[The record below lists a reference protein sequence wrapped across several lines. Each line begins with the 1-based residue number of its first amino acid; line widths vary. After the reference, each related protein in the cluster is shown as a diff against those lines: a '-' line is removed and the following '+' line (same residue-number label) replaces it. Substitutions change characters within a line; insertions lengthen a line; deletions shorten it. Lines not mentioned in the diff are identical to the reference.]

1 VDADRLDAVVTYHTD
16 AFASGVVRFNE
27 ILAERLGVP
36 LLHVLDP
43 RLGSM
48 ERPLFSFKV
57 SEVAPDRRG
66 EIEATLDRHEWR
78 LELFLHDWSDLP
90 LERML
95 LGAAQRVWCG
105 NAEIAE
111 RLRHAHPCVEPA
123 WTPGLLLDRRP
134 YQPAEISVFSFGMAH
149 KIRTDMFRRLRDLLE
164 ASGQSYSVYVSSANH
179 ETKSMSDAESVFEEM
194 SRIFTRGLYF
204 MGNLSDVAVYN
215 HLRQTTFFAAFFAKG
230 ARANNTS
237 LAAAMEQ
244 GCVIITNL
252 DEFSPPELVH
262 MDTVIEI
269 DQASALPTDPMVLK
283 RLSLRAMEVARE
295 RSWTALV
302 DRIGTAGSHMMPRP
316 AGAEATPGEG
326 SGG

>member
-1 VDADRLDAVVTYHTD
+1 MVTYHTD

-27 ILAERLGVP
+27 ILADRLGVP
-36 LLHVLDP
+36 LLHILDP
-43 RLGSM
+43 QLDSM
-48 ERPLFSFKV
+48 KRPLFSFKV
-57 SEVAPDRRG
+57 SEVPPDDQQ
-66 EIEATLDRHEWR
+66 EIEARLDRHDWR
-78 LELFLHDWSDLP
+78 LELFVHDWSDLP

-95 LGAAQRVWCG
+95 LAAAVRVWAG
-105 NAEIAE
+105 NDEIGK
-111 RLRHAHPCVEPA
+111 RLRDAHPCVEPA
-123 WTPGLLLDRRP
+123 WTPGLVLDQRP

-164 ASGQSYSVYVSSANH
+164 ASGQSYVVYVSSANH
-179 ETKSMSDAESVFEEM
+179 ETKSMSDAQSVFEEM

-215 HLRQTTFFAAFFAKG
+215 HLRQTTFFAAFFANG

-252 DEFSPPELVH
+252 DESSPPELVH
-262 MDTVIEI
+262 MDTAI
-269 DQASALPTDPMVLK
+269 DINQASALPTDPMVLK

-302 DRIGTAGSHMMPRP
+302 DHM
-316 AGAEATPGEG
+316 GAEATPREG